1 MPKPGIVIR
10 CQMSDENLFCH
21 FSSLLDQ
28 AAELGA
34 LHTVRHRMN
43 DRTQLTPVA
52 IWDVFEYL
60 CVAAFLEGV
69 VRCLKHNGRISHWE
83 VARVR
88 NDPGVVKYLNKC

>member
-1 MPKPGIVIR
+1 MPKPSVVIR
-10 CQMSDENLFCH
+10 CQMRDENLFCH
-21 FSSLLDQ
+21 LPGLLDQ

-43 DRTQLTPVA
+43 NCTQLTPIA
-52 IWDVFEYL
+52 IWNVLEYL
-60 CVAAFLEGV
+60 CITAFLEGA
-69 VRCLKHNGRISHWE
+69 VRCLKHDSRISRRE